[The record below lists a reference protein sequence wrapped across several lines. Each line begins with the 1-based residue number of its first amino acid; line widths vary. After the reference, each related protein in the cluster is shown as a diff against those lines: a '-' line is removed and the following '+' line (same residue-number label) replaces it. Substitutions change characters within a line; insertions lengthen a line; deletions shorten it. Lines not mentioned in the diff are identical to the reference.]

1 MRQAYKHYSG
11 VLPFGRLTC
20 ITTPTITEMLYN
32 CGDFIDNKSIK
43 LADIDLQVIA
53 CNGGKKSTS
62 FLDPEKALVRY

>member
-1 MRQAYKHYSG
+1 
-11 VLPFGRLTC
+11 
-20 ITTPTITEMLYN
+20 MLYN

-43 LADIDLQVIA
+43 LADIDLQAIA